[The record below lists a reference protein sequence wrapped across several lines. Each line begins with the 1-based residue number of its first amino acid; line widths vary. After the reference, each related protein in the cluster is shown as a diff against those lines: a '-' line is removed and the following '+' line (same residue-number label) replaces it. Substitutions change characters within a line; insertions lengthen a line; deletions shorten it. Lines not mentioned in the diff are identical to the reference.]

1 MDFFK
6 FSVYS
11 WPSFVKVKAR
21 FGQVGDWVGLGLAKL
36 LTKSAK
42 SRTRLVKVRARTIMR
57 FFFDYCQ
64 DPGPGPGPN
73 LVLTWLGSLV
83 PLLVKT
89 GLGVDI

>member
-1 MDFFK
+1 M
-6 FSVYS
+6 
-11 WPSFVKVKAR
+11 
-21 FGQVGDWVGLGLAKL
+21 GDWVGLGLAKL

-73 LVLTWLGSLV
+73 LVLTWSYHGLVAWFLYWLKLG
-83 PLLVKT
+83 
-89 GLGVDI
+89 